1 MRKPFH
7 KKFAQPS
14 VLINSAITF
23 PKIRLIDPN
32 GAFIGIVDSK
42 TALTKAKELG
52 LDLICTTVKADP
64 PVCKIQDF
72 GKWNYEKQKKD
83 KQKKKLERQNRVELR
98 ELQFRPNIDI
108 HDLNVKLKKAQEFIN
123 DGDKVKI
130 VMKLRGREIP
140 NGKMFIDQINMMM
153 KKLQTTKYDSP
164 PKQAGNRIIA
174 VICKDA
180 DAKKS

>member
-1 MRKPFH
+1 MKKQFRH
-7 KKFAQPS
+7 KHQQPS
-14 VLINSAITF
+14 VLLNSAITF
-23 PKIRLIDPN
+23 PKVRLIDPD

-42 TALTKAKELG
+42 TALAKAKQSE

-64 PVCKIQDF
+64 PVCRIMDF

-98 ELQFRPNIDI
+98 ELQFRPNIDV

-123 DGDKVKI
+123 DGDKVKM

-140 NGKMFIDQINMMM
+140 NGKMFVDQVNMMV
-153 KKLQTTKYDSP
+153 KKLENTKFDSP
-164 PKQAGNRIIA
+164 PKQAGNRILA
-174 VICKDA
+174 VICKDV

>member
-1 MRKPFH
+1 MKKPFH
-7 KKFAQPS
+7 KKFSQPS
-14 VLINSAITF
+14 VLTNSAITF
-23 PKIRLIDPN
+23 PQVRLIDSN

-42 TALTKAKELG
+42 TALAKARELG

-72 GKWNYEKQKKD
+72 GKWNYERQKKE

-98 ELQFRPNIDI
+98 ELQFRPNIDV
-108 HDLNVKLKKAQEFIN
+108 HDLNVKLKKAQEFID

-140 NGKMFIDQINMMM
+140 NGQMFIDQINMMA
-153 KKLQTTKYDSP
+153 KKLNNTKFDSP
-164 PKQAGNRIIA
+164 PKQAGNKIFA
-174 VICKDA
+174 VICKDG
-180 DAKKS
+180 DVKKS

>member
-1 MRKPFH
+1 MKKPFRN
-7 KKFAQPS
+7 KFSQPS
-14 VLINSAITF
+14 VLLNSAITF

-42 TALTKAKELG
+42 TALAKAKELE

-98 ELQFRPNIDI
+98 ELQFRPNIDV

-140 NGKMFIDQINMMM
+140 NGQMFIDQIKMMI
-153 KKLQTTKYDSP
+153 KQLQNTKFDSN

-174 VICKDA
+174 VICKDG
-180 DAKKS
+180 DAKSS

>member
-1 MRKPFH
+1 VKKPFRH
-7 KKFAQPS
+7 KFSRPT
-14 VLINSAITF
+14 VLLNSAITF

-42 TALTKAKELG
+42 TALAKSKELG

-72 GKWNYEKQKKD
+72 GKWNYEKQKKE

-98 ELQFRPNIDI
+98 ELQFRPNIDV
-108 HDLNVKLKKAQEFIN
+108 HDLNVKLKKAQEFID

-140 NGKMFIDQINMMM
+140 NGQMFIDQINMMV
-153 KKLQTTKYDSP
+153 KQLQSTKYDST
-164 PKQAGNRIIA
+164 PKQAGNRILA

>member
-1 MRKPFH
+1 MKKPFRQR
-7 KKFAQPS
+7 FAQPS
-14 VLINSAITF
+14 VLLNTAITF

-32 GAFIGIVDSK
+32 GAFIGIVDNK
-42 TALTKAKELG
+42 TALAKARELG

-72 GKWNYEKQKKD
+72 GKWNYENQKKE
-83 KQKKKLERQNRVELR
+83 KQKKKLARQNRVELR
-98 ELQFRPNIDI
+98 ELQFRPNIDV
-108 HDLNVKLKKAQEFIN
+108 HDLNVKLKKAQEFID

-140 NGKMFIDQINMMM
+140 NGRMFIDQINMMV
-153 KKLQTTKYDSP
+153 KKLNNTKFDSL

-174 VICKDA
+174 VICKEGDV
-180 DAKKS
+180 KKS

>member
-1 MRKPFH
+1 MKKQFRH
-7 KKFAQPS
+7 KHQQPS
-14 VLINSAITF
+14 VLLNSAITF
-23 PKIRLIDPN
+23 PKVRLIDPD

-42 TALTKAKELG
+42 TALEKAKQSE

-64 PVCKIQDF
+64 PVCRIMDF

-98 ELQFRPNIDI
+98 ELQFRPNIDV

-123 DGDKVKI
+123 DGDKVKM

-140 NGKMFIDQINMMM
+140 NGKMFVDQVNMMV
-153 KKLQTTKYDSP
+153 KKLENTKFDSP
-164 PKQAGNRIIA
+164 PKQAGNRILA
-174 VICKDA
+174 VICKDI
-180 DAKKS
+180 DAKNS

>member
-1 MRKPFH
+1 MKKPFRQRRN
-7 KKFAQPS
+7 QPS
-14 VLINSAITF
+14 VLLNTAITF
-23 PKIRLIDPN
+23 PQIRLIDPN

-42 TALTKAKELG
+42 TALSKAKDLG
-52 LDLICTTVKADP
+52 LDLICTTIKADP

-98 ELQFRPNIDI
+98 ELQFRPNIDV
-108 HDLNVKLKKAQEFIN
+108 HDLNVKLKKAQEFID

-140 NGKMFIDQINMMM
+140 NGQMFIDQVNMMV
-153 KKLQTTKYDSP
+153 KKLEHTKFDST
-164 PKQAGNRIIA
+164 PKQNGNKIFA
-174 VICKDA
+174 VICKDN
-180 DAKKS
+180 DAKNS

>member
-1 MRKPFH
+1 VKKQFH
-7 KKFAQPS
+7 KKFSQPS
-14 VLINSAITF
+14 VLTNSAITF
-23 PKIRLIDPN
+23 PQVRLIDSN

-42 TALTKAKELG
+42 TALAKARELG

-72 GKWNYEKQKKD
+72 GKWNYERQKKE

-98 ELQFRPNIDI
+98 ELQFRPNIDV
-108 HDLNVKLKKAQEFIN
+108 HDLNVKLKKAQEFID

-140 NGKMFIDQINMMM
+140 NGQMFIDQINMMA
-153 KKLQTTKYDSP
+153 KKLNNTKFDSP
-164 PKQAGNRIIA
+164 PKQAGNKIFA
-174 VICKDA
+174 VICKDG
-180 DAKKS
+180 DVKKS

>member
-1 MRKPFH
+1 MKKPFRN
-7 KKFAQPS
+7 KFSQPS
-14 VLINSAITF
+14 VLLNSAITF

-32 GAFIGIVDSK
+32 GAFIGVVDSK
-42 TALTKAKELG
+42 TALAKAKELG

-72 GKWNYEKQKKD
+72 GKWNYERQKKE
-83 KQKKKLERQNRVELR
+83 KQKKKIERQNRVELR
-98 ELQFRPNIDI
+98 ELQFRPNIDV
-108 HDLNVKLKKAQEFIN
+108 HDLNVKLKKAQEFID

-140 NGKMFIDQINMMM
+140 NGRMFVDQVTMIIKQLSN
-153 KKLQTTKYDSP
+153 TKFDSE
-164 PKQAGNRIIA
+164 PKQTGNRILA
-174 VICKDA
+174 VVCKDN

>member
-1 MRKPFH
+1 MKKQFH
-7 KKFAQPS
+7 KKFSQPS
-14 VLINSAITF
+14 VLTNSAITF
-23 PKIRLIDPN
+23 PQVRLIDSN

-42 TALTKAKELG
+42 TALAKARELG

-72 GKWNYEKQKKD
+72 GKWNYERQKKE

-98 ELQFRPNIDI
+98 ELQFRPNIDV
-108 HDLNVKLKKAQEFIN
+108 HDLNVKLKKAQEFID

-140 NGKMFIDQINMMM
+140 NGQMFIDQINMMA
-153 KKLQTTKYDSP
+153 KKLNNTKFDSP
-164 PKQAGNRIIA
+164 PKQAGNKIFA
-174 VICKDA
+174 VICKDG
-180 DAKKS
+180 DVKKS

>member
-1 MRKPFH
+1 VKRPFH
-7 KKFAQPS
+7 KKFSQPS
-14 VLINSAITF
+14 VLTNSAITF
-23 PKIRLIDPN
+23 PQVRLIDSN

-42 TALTKAKELG
+42 TALAKARELG

-72 GKWNYEKQKKD
+72 GKWNYERQKKE

-98 ELQFRPNIDI
+98 ELQFRPNIDV
-108 HDLNVKLKKAQEFIN
+108 HDLNVKLKKAQEFID

-140 NGKMFIDQINMMM
+140 NGQMFIDQINMMA
-153 KKLQTTKYDSP
+153 KKLNNTKFDSP
-164 PKQAGNRIIA
+164 PKQAGNKIFA
-174 VICKDA
+174 VICKDG
-180 DAKKS
+180 DVKKS

>member
-1 MRKPFH
+1 MKKPFRN
-7 KKFAQPS
+7 KFSQPS
-14 VLINSAITF
+14 VLLNTAITF

-42 TALTKAKELG
+42 TALSKAKEFG
-52 LDLICTTVKADP
+52 LDLICTTVKANP

-98 ELQFRPNIDI
+98 ELQFRPNIDV
-108 HDLNVKLKKAQEFIN
+108 HDLNVKLKKAQEFID

-130 VMKLRGREIP
+130 VMRLRGREIP
-140 NGKMFIDQINMMM
+140 NGKMFIDQINMMV
-153 KKLQTTKYDSP
+153 KKLEQTKYDSP

>member
-1 MRKPFH
+1 VKKPFH
-7 KKFAQPS
+7 KKFSQPS
-14 VLINSAITF
+14 VLTNSAITF
-23 PKIRLIDPN
+23 PQVRLIDSN

-42 TALTKAKELG
+42 TALAKARELG

-72 GKWNYEKQKKD
+72 GKWNYERQKKE

-98 ELQFRPNIDI
+98 ELQFRPNIDV
-108 HDLNVKLKKAQEFIN
+108 HDLNVKLKKAQEFID

-140 NGKMFIDQINMMM
+140 NGQMFIDQINMMA
-153 KKLQTTKYDSP
+153 KKLNNTKFDSP
-164 PKQAGNRIIA
+164 PKQAGNKIFA
-174 VICKDA
+174 VICKDG
-180 DAKKS
+180 DVKKS

>member
-1 MRKPFH
+1 MKKPFRN
-7 KKFAQPS
+7 KFSQPS
-14 VLINSAITF
+14 VLLNSAITF

-42 TALTKAKELG
+42 TALAKARELG

-72 GKWNYEKQKKD
+72 GKWNYEQQKKE

-98 ELQFRPNIDI
+98 ELQFRPNIDV
-108 HDLNVKLKKAQEFIN
+108 HDLNVKLKKAQEFID

-140 NGKMFIDQINMMM
+140 NGKMFVDQVIMISKQLAN
-153 KKLQTTKYDSP
+153 TKFDTP
-164 PKQAGNRIIA
+164 PKQTGNRILA
-174 VICKDA
+174 VITKDN
-180 DAKKS
+180 DTKKS

>member
-1 MRKPFH
+1 MKKPFRH
-7 KKFAQPS
+7 RSQQPS
-14 VLINSAITF
+14 VLLNSAITF
-23 PKIRLIDPN
+23 PKVRLIDPN

-42 TALTKAKELG
+42 TALAKAKDSQ

-64 PVCKIQDF
+64 PVCRIMDF

-83 KQKKKLERQNRVELR
+83 KQKKKLERQNRTELR
-98 ELQFRPNIDI
+98 ELQFRPNIDV

-123 DGDKVKI
+123 GGDKVKI

-140 NGKMFIDQINMMM
+140 NGRMFIDQTVMMI
-153 KKLQTTKYDSP
+153 KKLENAKFDST

-174 VICKDA
+174 VICKDG
-180 DAKKS
+180 DLKKS

>member
-1 MRKPFH
+1 MKKPFRN
-7 KKFAQPS
+7 KFSQPS
-14 VLINSAITF
+14 VLLNTAITF

-42 TALTKAKELG
+42 TALSKAKELG

-98 ELQFRPNIDI
+98 ELQFRPNIDV
-108 HDLNVKLKKAQEFIN
+108 HDLNVKLKKAQEFID

-130 VMKLRGREIP
+130 VMRLRGREIP
-140 NGKMFIDQINMMM
+140 NGRMFIDQINMMV
-153 KKLQTTKYDSP
+153 KKLEQTKYDSP